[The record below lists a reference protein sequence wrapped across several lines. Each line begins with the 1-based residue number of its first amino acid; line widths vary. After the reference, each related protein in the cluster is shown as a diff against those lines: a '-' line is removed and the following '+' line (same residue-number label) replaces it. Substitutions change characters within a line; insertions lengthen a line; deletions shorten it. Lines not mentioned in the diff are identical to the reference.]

1 MKVATT
7 YLDNGTVSRR
17 KSRVRVSNPRNTAIP
32 QWFIFTIAALMASLL
47 CLAINIRAYSE
58 TRDEVQ
64 LNTQLSAEIE
74 QLSSENAILQQQI
87 HGLKTDE
94 TTIEREARKHGF
106 ARPNEKIFVPTN

>member
-17 KSRVRVSNPRNTAIP
+17 KSRARVSNTRNEAIP
-32 QWFIFTIAALMASLL
+32 QWFIFVTVALLSSLL

-64 LNTQLSAEIE
+64 LNTQLSTEIG
-74 QLSSENAILQQQI
+74 QLNTDNVLLQQEIQ
-87 HGLKTDE
+87 GLKTDE
-94 TTIEREARKHGF
+94 NTIEREARKLGF
-106 ARPNEKIFVPTN
+106 SRPNETIFVPTN

>member
-7 YLDNGTVSRR
+7 YLDNGTISRR
-17 KSRVRVSNPRNTAIP
+17 KSRVRVSNTRNEAIP
-32 QWFIFTIAALMASLL
+32 QWFIFMTVALLSSLL

-64 LNTQLSAEIE
+64 LNMQLNTEIE
-74 QLSSENAILQQQI
+74 QLSGANAALHQEIQ
-87 HGLKTDE
+87 GLKTDE
-94 TTIEREARKHGF
+94 NTIEREARKLGF

>member
-17 KSRVRVSNPRNTAIP
+17 KSRVRVSNTRNEAIP
-32 QWFIFTIAALMASLL
+32 QWFIFTAAALMASLL

-64 LNTQLSAEIE
+64 LNTQLSSEIE
-74 QLSSENAILQQQI
+74 QLSSRNTLLQQEIQ
-87 HGLKTDE
+87 GLKTDE
-94 TTIEREARKHGF
+94 NTIEREARKLGF
-106 ARPNEKIFVPTN
+106 SRPNEKTFVPTN